1 MVAHC
6 TEAASEAV
14 PADDSGAKS
23 CSTNVFQN
31 VDNFDYQDDKN
42 YKSTLRASANL
53 IYLPT
58 HDVRVGTELLWGQRK
73 NKDGSKGTA
82 MQLQVSARYNF

>member
-1 MVAHC
+1 Y
-6 TEAASEAV
+6 
-14 PADDSGAKS
+14 K
-23 CSTNVFQN
+23 
-31 VDNFDYQDDKN
+31 YQDDKD

-58 HDVRVGTELLWGQRK
+58 TNVRFGAELLWGSRE

-82 MQLQVSARYNF
+82 TQVQISARYNF